1 MIGSAKKVCY
11 TLLLSAFLG
20 FSTCSAL
27 AQSMGHQ
34 ELTDKE
40 AAKNS
45 NIQEAKKL
53 NGGSTDAAADADT
66 DADKSTSKRSD
77 KTEKSPNKG
86 KLTDSKKDTLSTK
99 PTEKQKKAAGDTAEV
114 VNQIPGVKVS
124 KEDLVPPSAP
134 PIKGFHPI
142 KKLLRPVENLEGMS
156 IKLEQQ
162 IMKLEGPIAS
172 LQPPMIK
179 LQHKMD
185 GVQGSLGNMHR
196 QLDGMQGQLSGV
208 RTDIAGMRKDI
219 ESLKTPIQHLEGP
232 IANVSRPLEQ
242 LEVRLNL
249 ILIAILVATVGI
261 AIGTPIAAVWLYRNR
276 QKFGVHDSEL
286 PKAAQP
292 QGNTRVSGRR

>member
-1 MIGSAKKVCY
+1 MTGSANKVCY

-20 FSTCSAL
+20 FNGCSAF
-27 AQSMGHQ
+27 AQSMDKQ
-34 ELTDKE
+34 ELKDKD
-40 AAKNS
+40 AAKSS

-53 NGGSTDAAADADT
+53 NGDSTEA
-66 DADKSTSKRSD
+66 
-77 KTEKSPNKG
+77 
-86 KLTDSKKDTLSTK
+86 TK

-114 VNQIPGVKVS
+114 VNQIPGVKVN
-124 KEDLVPPSAP
+124 KEDLVPPSAQ

-185 GVQGSLGNMHR
+185 GVQGSIGNMHT

-276 QKFGVHDSEL
+276 QRFGVHDSEL

-292 QGNTRVSGRR
+292 QGNAPVSGRR